1 MQFPRRAI
9 LFFDVLIA
17 LLSVVLAYFL
27 RFNFHIP
34 KTEIDLMWTAIAVFF
49 LLRII
54 GFVTF
59 KTYTNHIFYTS
70 LNDGERI
77 VKALVSGTAVLSV
90 TNLVLNNYIGKY
102 LMPHSVIVIEFL
114 GTLVLMIGY
123 RLFAKMTHLEKE
135 KQDKPQHNIVVYG
148 ASQDAILTKNAL
160 ERDADIYYHVVAYI
174 DDSPQWT
181 GQALQGA
188 PVIKSADLADLF
200 QKNDIKTLIIATRSI
215 AKAEK
220 QQLIEWCME
229 HDVTVRSVP
238 PMQQWVNGELSAR
251 QIREVRIED
260 LLERNPI
267 ELDTEKIAAQITNK
281 TVLVTGAAGSIGSE
295 IARQLLHFKPKKLI
309 LLDQAET
316 PLFELDLEFGARL
329 HAKNYEVVIADVRN
343 EARLRRVF
351 EAYQPDIVYHAAA
364 YKHVPMMENNP
375 SEAILTNIKGTKIL
389 ADLSVEYGVQTFV
402 FVSTDKAVNPTNIM
416 GASKRVAEIYVA
428 ALQEKLNKTIAIST
442 QNKDTTLPNTTPEN
456 AAGSVF
462 PLSNATLPNT
472 TPENAAG
479 SVFPPLGGQRGVK
492 FITTR
497 FGNVLGSNGS
507 VIPLFKRQIAEGG
520 PVTVTDPEMTR
531 YFMTIPEACQ
541 LVLEAGA
548 MGKGGEIF
556 VFDMGA
562 SVKILDLA
570 KNMIRLSGLELG
582 KDIQIVFTGLRPGE
596 KLYEELLNDQELT
609 QPTHH
614 NKILIAK
621 VRENDFIFV
630 AQNIAELLRLFDTQD
645 NFAIVKIMK
654 QLVPEYKSNNSEFE
668 ILDV

>member
-1 MQFPRRAI
+1 
-9 LFFDVLIA
+9 VLIA
-17 LLSVVLAYFL
+17 LLSVVLAYLL

-34 KTEIDLMWTAIAVFF
+34 AKEISLMWTAIGVFF
-49 LLRII
+49 LLRIV
-54 GFVTF
+54 GFVVF
-59 KTYTNHIFYTS
+59 KTYINHIFYTN

-77 VKALVSGTAVLSV
+77 VKALLSGTAVLAV
-90 TNLVLNNYIGKY
+90 TNLVLNNFIGKY

-135 KQDKPQHNIVVYG
+135 KQHKPQHNIVVYG

-160 ERDADIYYHVVAYI
+160 ERDADIYYKVVAYI
-174 DDSPQWT
+174 DDSAHWT

-188 PVIKSADLADLF
+188 PVIKMADLAGLL
-200 QKNDIKTLIIATRSI
+200 QKNEIKTLIIATRTI
-215 AKAEK
+215 AQAEK
-220 QQLIEWCME
+220 QQIIAWCMQ
-229 HDVTVRSVP
+229 HKVTVRSVP

-260 LLERNPI
+260 LLARSPI
-267 ELDTEKIAAQITNK
+267 ELDTATIAAQITDK
-281 TVLVTGAAGSIGSE
+281 TVLITGAAGSIGSE
-295 IARQLLHFKPKKLI
+295 IARQLLPFKPKKLI

-316 PLFELDLEFGARL
+316 PLFELDLEFGTRL
-329 HAKNYEVVIADVRN
+329 QAKNYEIVIADVRN
-343 EARLRRVF
+343 ELRLRRVF
-351 EAYQPDIVYHAAA
+351 EVYKPDIVYHAAA
-364 YKHVPMMENNP
+364 YKHVPMMESNP

-428 ALQEKLNKTIAIST
+428 ALQAKLNK
-442 QNKDTTLPNTTPEN
+442 DTPPVFTEN
-456 AAGSVF
+456 AAGSV
-462 PLSNATLPNT
+462 L
-472 TPENAAG
+472 
-479 SVFPPLGGQRGVK
+479 PPLEGQREVGEAAVR

-630 AQNIAELLRLFDTQD
+630 AQNIAELLRLFDIQD

-654 QLVPEYKSNNSEFE
+654 KLVPEYKSNNSEFE

>member
-17 LLSVVLAYFL
+17 LLSVVLAYLL

-34 KTEIDLMWTAIAVFF
+34 KAEIDLMWKAIGVFF

-54 GFVTF
+54 GFLIF
-59 KTYTNHIFYTS
+59 KTYSNHIFYTN

-77 VKALVSGTAVLSV
+77 VKALVSGTVVLAV

-123 RLFAKMTHLEKE
+123 RLFAKMAYLEKE
-135 KQDKPQHNIVVYG
+135 KQHKTQQNIVIYG

-160 ERDADIYYHVVAYI
+160 ERDSETYYNVLAYI
-174 DDSPQWT
+174 EDSAKWT
-181 GQALQGA
+181 GQNLQGA
-188 PVIKSADLADLF
+188 PVIKAADLQVFL
-200 QKNDIKTLIIATRSI
+200 QKNAIKMLVIATRSI

-220 QQLIEWCME
+220 QQLIEWCMQ
-229 HDVTVRSVP
+229 HDVTVRTVP

-267 ELDTEKIAAQITNK
+267 ELNTEKIAAQVSGK
-281 TVLVTGAAGSIGSE
+281 TVLITGAAGSIGSE
-295 IARQLLHFKPKKLI
+295 IARQLLPFRPQKII

-316 PLFELDLEFGARL
+316 PLFELDLEMNARL
-329 HAKNYEVVIADVRN
+329 KFTNYEVVIADVRN
-343 EARLRRVF
+343 EARMRRVF
-351 EAYQPDIVYHAAA
+351 EAYKPDIVYHAAA

-389 ADLSVEYGVQTFV
+389 ADLSVEYGVETFV

-428 ALQEKLNKTIAIST
+428 VAPLN
-442 QNKDTTLPNTTPEN
+442 
-456 AAGSVF
+456 
-462 PLSNATLPNT
+462 PLKVARIVACT
-472 TPENAAG
+472 
-479 SVFPPLGGQRGVK
+479 R

-520 PVTVTDPEMTR
+520 PLTVTDPEMTR

-596 KLYEELLNDQELT
+596 KLYEELLNDEELT

-630 AQNIAELLRLFDTQD
+630 AENIAELLRLFDTQD

-654 QLVPEYKSNNSEFE
+654 RLVPEYKSNNSEFE
-668 ILDV
+668 ILD

>member
-34 KTEIDLMWTAIAVFF
+34 KAEIDLMWKAIAVFF

-90 TNLVLNNYIGKY
+90 MNLVLNNYIGKY

-267 ELDTEKIAAQITNK
+267 ELDTEKIATQITNK

-428 ALQEKLNKTIAIST
+428 ALQEKLNK
-442 QNKDTTLPNTTPEN
+442 NTTSTTPEN
-456 AAGSVF
+456 GAGSV
-462 PLSNATLPNT
+462 LP
-472 TPENAAG
+472 PRE
-479 SVFPPLGGQRGVK
+479 GQREAGQREAAVR

-630 AQNIAELLRLFDTQD
+630 AQNIAELLRLFDKQD